1 MFSLIFAMIMSWF
14 SMFLLLVRSLVN
26 FSLILVD
33 SNGLE
38 IESLNQ
44 DLLAYHLEE
53 NEWEIIFFK
62 IVVTRILCSIIVP
75 LHLLDYD

>member
-38 IESLNQ
+38 IENLNQ
-44 DLLAYHLEE
+44 DLLACHIEE
-53 NEWEIIFFK
+53 NEWEIIFFNF
-62 IVVTRILCSIIVP
+62 VVL
-75 LHLLDYD
+75 